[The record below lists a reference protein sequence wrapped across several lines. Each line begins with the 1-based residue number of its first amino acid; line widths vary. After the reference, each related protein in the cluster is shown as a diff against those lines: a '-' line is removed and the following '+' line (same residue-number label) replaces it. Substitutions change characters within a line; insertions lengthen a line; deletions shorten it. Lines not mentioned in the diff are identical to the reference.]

1 MWSAS
6 ATVVAALLAL
16 QTASGVVV
24 NDVHSRLNE
33 TRVQRVETPDSIEAI
48 RAIVRQARAE
58 KRAISIAG
66 GRHAMGAQQFGTDTI
81 LVDMGSMDKVLGF
94 DAETGILAVQ
104 AGIRWP
110 ELLEYLARSQAGKP
124 RTWGIRQKQTGA
136 DRLSIGGAR
145 SANAHGRGLR
155 FKPIVGD
162 VESFTL
168 VDAEAKVL
176 TCSRKENPALFRLAI
191 GGYGLF

>member
-1 MWSAS
+1 MGSVSGKGVALLV
-6 ATVVAALLAL
+6 ALAALSLAGAPA
-16 QTASGVVV
+16 QEQAAPGVVV

-48 RAIVRQARAE
+48 QAIVRQARAE

-81 LVDMGSMDKVLGF
+81 LVDMGRMDRVLGF
-94 DAETGILAVQ
+94 DNENGILAVQ

-110 ELLEYLARSQAGKP
+110 ELLEHLARSQAGKA

-136 DRLSIGGAR
+136 DRLTIGGAL

-168 VDAEAKVL
+168 VDSDA
-176 TCSRKENPALFRLAI
+176 
-191 GGYGLF
+191 